1 MKSMKRD
8 MFPST
13 ILPAVPAYKAVTNTS
28 YHDSVLFVGQ
38 DIDPVV
44 AKMCYIQL
52 RTYLKII
59 FGEQESA
66 YAKR

>member
-1 MKSMKRD
+1 MSGLSEIKRI
-8 MFPST
+8 MLS
-13 ILPAVPAYKAVTNTS
+13 
-28 YHDSVLFVGQ
+28 
-38 DIDPVV
+38 
-44 AKMCYIQL
+44 L